1 MKSYESQNS
10 LRQKEE
16 RQSRERH
23 CSERQNREA
32 YGRERQK
39 KERQYDDCLPDLVR
53 GESSENETEALFP
66 FWV

>member
-32 YGRERQK
+32 YSRERQNK
-39 KERQYDDCLPDLVR
+39 YDDCLPDLVR